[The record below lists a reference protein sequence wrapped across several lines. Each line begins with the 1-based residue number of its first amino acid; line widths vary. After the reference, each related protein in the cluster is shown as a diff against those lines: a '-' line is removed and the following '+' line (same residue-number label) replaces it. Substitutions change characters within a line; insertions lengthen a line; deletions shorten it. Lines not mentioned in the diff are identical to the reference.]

1 MARNCLPTD
10 LGYESNSLSQNW
22 VPNAMTDPA
31 LFLATLNFAA
41 AHLDILRGRWN
52 NTSTL
57 SRKIQ
62 TTRLVN
68 ARLQNKTEALSNETI
83 GSVAILA
90 ATEVRVFLAY
100 LFDLKSF
107 LL

>member
-10 LGYESNSLSQNW
+10 LGCESNALTNIW
-22 VPNAMTDPA
+22 VPYAMTDPV

-52 NTSTL
+52 NPGTL
-57 SRKIQ
+57 NRKIQ

-68 ARLQNKTEALSNETI
+68 ARLQNDAEALSNETI

-90 ATEVRVFLAY
+90 ATEV
-100 LFDLKSF
+100 
-107 LL
+107 